1 MVVSLDYFNRGST
14 PSPSSPGALGLRPS
28 RPDSMLV
35 PTCGPTTPK
44 ETRQPLQTLHAS
56 NKTPLTAVKDCCE
69 DEEHE
74 PASAGLSPSS
84 LAQRLF
90 YVFCDEMGLLDDNTV
105 RCDERLAAAGGPR
118 RGTGGGGHRPRTD
131 SRVRQAQEGAISP
144 GDSAFQETV
153 TQVRGHR

>member
-1 MVVSLDYFNRGST
+1 MVVSLDHYNRGST

-28 RPDSMLV
+28 CPDSMLV

-56 NKTPLTAVKDCCE
+56 NKTPLTAVKGCCE

-90 YVFCDEMGLLDDNTV
+90 NDGFDVFCDDMGLLNDNKV
-105 RCDERLAAAGGPR
+105 RYDGR
-118 RGTGGGGHRPRTD
+118 
-131 SRVRQAQEGAISP
+131 
-144 GDSAFQETV
+144 
-153 TQVRGHR
+153 